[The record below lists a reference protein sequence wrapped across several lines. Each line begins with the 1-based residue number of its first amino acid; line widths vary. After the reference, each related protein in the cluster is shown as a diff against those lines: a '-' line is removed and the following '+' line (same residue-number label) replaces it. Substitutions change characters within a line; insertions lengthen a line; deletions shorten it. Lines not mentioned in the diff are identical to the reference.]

1 MVKKTAKSPLI
12 RIDLTASAGQELLW
26 NILRRPDVGDVHLA
40 PPCGTASRAR
50 EIHRKKGPSPRPLRS
65 TRHPDGLPG
74 LRGINR
80 TRVQQANV
88 LYRLTGEIVKFCILN
103 SISVSVENPARS
115 HFWAT
120 KAFCEPIKSVAH
132 QLTSTFF
139 HHCMF
144 GSQRRKY
151 TQLMHNSV
159 FFKQMAIECDNNHE
173 HLPWGFQNK
182 GWTTAEE
189 TEYPLGL
196 CKAYAQCFSDH
207 LLDLGYVPPA
217 TSLLHQ
223 TMDINRVVNN
233 QIAVDKQPK
242 GKKIPPMVSE
252 FAAVFTVTGPVGKL
266 PSVGKLS
273 HPWTVPSFVR
283 TKGPYE
289 ISVFPKNSKIIRS
302 KFKGDGADRE
312 EEIAIGV
319 HWEPDVFVKIAIK
332 SQHPRN
338 IIQSVPSILKNT
350 IEDITRKD
358 DVSNARHRTEVA
370 RKWMFRALELKAE
383 ENITKNNMDQR
394 SHHSIC
400 LETAG

>member
-1 MVKKTAKSPLI
+1 M
-12 RIDLTASAGQELLW
+12 
-26 NILRRPDVGDVHLA
+26 
-40 PPCGTASRAR
+40 
-50 EIHRKKGPSPRPLRS
+50 
-65 TRHPDGLPG
+65 
-74 LRGINR
+74 
-80 TRVQQANV
+80 
-88 LYRLTGEIVKFCILN
+88 
-103 SISVSVENPARS
+103 
-115 HFWAT
+115 
-120 KAFCEPIKSVAH
+120 
-132 QLTSTFF
+132 
-139 HHCMF
+139 
-144 GSQRRKY
+144 
-151 TQLMHNSV
+151 
-159 FFKQMAIECDNNHE
+159 
-173 HLPWGFQNK
+173 
-182 GWTTAEE
+182 
-189 TEYPLGL
+189 
-196 CKAYAQCFSDH
+196 
-207 LLDLGYVPPA
+207 
-217 TSLLHQ
+217 
-223 TMDINRVVNN
+223 
-233 QIAVDKQPK
+233 
-242 GKKIPPMVSE
+242 
-252 FAAVFTVTGPVGKL
+252 
-266 PSVGKLS
+266 
-273 HPWTVPSFVR
+273 R